1 LSSKLHGRLKIGGSW
16 SRPPWAKSETLSP
29 KAKMDKG
36 MAQVVAHLPI
46 KCKALN
52 SNSSTAKRK
61 KKKKK
66 RVKTFS
72 EKQKI
77 RELVPSIPIFQEAL
91 KTALQTEGKQF

>member
-1 LSSKLHGRLKIGGSW
+1 VQGPEFKL
-16 SRPPWAKSETLSP
+16 
-29 KAKMDKG
+29 
-36 MAQVVAHLPI
+36 QY
-46 KCKALN
+46 CK
-52 SNSSTAKRK
+52 KE